1 MSLLNRIGR
10 PTRRK
15 ALSLDPDDAERSI
28 LSPLDRRRLG
38 TRAGLGLMTI
48 LLMSALL
55 LVAGGPLLWL
65 AKSAVS
71 TTQDIITEPFGWWP
85 SGVNWQN
92 LSDAWS
98 RANFDAY
105 FLNTVW
111 IAVGTWALSLLV
123 AVCGGYSLSV
133 LRPRYGRYVNAAVLA
148 TLFIP
153 GVISLVPLYLTVLD
167 LPLVHLNLLN
177 TYWAVWLP
185 AAASAFNVLLVTRFF
200 DALPRDIFDAARIDG
215 AGAFGVFWYI
225 VIPMSQPII
234 ATVSLLSIMAAW
246 KEFLWPFLVLP
257 SKDLQPLSVGLYRA
271 VEVFPL
277 NLQIAGMF
285 ISVIVPLI
293 VFVLF
298 QRQFL
303 KGVGQSGALK
313 G

>member
-1 MSLLNRIGR
+1 MSLLTRANRVM
-10 PTRRK
+10 PRR
-15 ALSLDPDDAERSI
+15 SLRHKGHEAERSI
-28 LSPLDRRRLG
+28 ISPLDRRRPA
-38 TRAGLGLMTI
+38 TRAGLGVMST
-48 LLMSALL
+48 LLLSSLL

-65 AKSAVS
+65 AKSAFS
-71 TTQDIITEPFGWWP
+71 TTQDIIADPFTWWP
-85 SGVNWQN
+85 SGIQWTN
-92 LSDAWS
+92 LADAWS
-98 RANFDAY
+98 RANFDTY

-111 IAVGTWALSLLV
+111 IAVGSWAFSLIV

-133 LRPRYGRYVNAAVLA
+133 LRPSYGKYVNVGVLA

-153 GVISLVPLYLTVLD
+153 GVISLVPLYITVLD
-167 LPLVHLNLLN
+167 LPLVHINLLN

-200 DALPRDIFDAARIDG
+200 DGLPRDIFDAAKIDG
-215 AGAFGVFWYI
+215 AGAFGVFWLI
-225 VIPMSQPII
+225 VIPLSQPII

-257 SKDLQPLSVGLYRA
+257 SRDLQPLSVGLYRA

-293 VFVLF
+293 VFMLF